1 MSILW
6 VSLYALQTGK
16 ENKQHKFRLD
26 LCWRFLKTQL
36 NEVKLKTSFS
46 YYTPEQTNENSFG

>member
-1 MSILW
+1 MDMSILW

-26 LCWRFLKTQL
+26 LLLEIF
-36 NEVKLKTSFS
+36 
-46 YYTPEQTNENSFG
+46 